1 MFDTP
6 TKAILFTYNDGDD
19 VKHWGWILS
28 SNPSSGLLDFSFLH
42 EVLQYSKKAKKKKNN
57 QFHFVLGG
65 LEFLADPKNFTNFI
79 T

>member
-1 MFDTP
+1 MFDAP

-42 EVLQYSKKAKKKKNN
+42 EVLQCSKKAKKKKNN
-57 QFHFVLGG
+57 QCHFVLDG
-65 LEFLADPKNFTNFI
+65 FDYNQPYNS
-79 T
+79 